1 MGSTQTITL
10 FSNISSTGQRS
21 SSFLLSLLMH
31 GLGAGLISLGI
42 FDMPQLAPPL
52 AAQHYDLRHLDLRT
66 PEPRPSSGG
75 SVSYPGPV
83 QQTVHVSQSK
93 SPPPGAK
100 PQAPAPPLP
109 ETAQANPAKQTLLQP
124 DVRNPVVLAEKI
136 PLPSVVIW
144 SPEKTPVKSIVPPQP
159 QKPTAADVTPSI
171 TPPNEEVTLSD
182 LGISS
187 SDLSV
192 QDPLIQA
199 TITSPVV
206 LHDPKLLQLPPVTT
220 SDSTAEPTPATVVSL
235 SNLRM
240 DDGMVTL
247 PPANQTAPASAP
259 GSLVPGQTAD
269 AAPQPNPGPPGG
281 SAAQAAGQ
289 GTGGVTVTP
298 STALAPPGQG
308 VTPGPTAGPGSG
320 AGSPSATVISLP
332 HDGQFGSVI
341 VGDSIGDV
349 YPEVT
354 DLWSNRMAYTVYLH
368 VGLAKSWILQ
378 YSLPATA
385 DAASAGEVARID
397 APWPYNI
404 VRPNIPAGS
413 VDADALMIHG
423 FINQSGRFD
432 TLSVAFPSDYAQAQF
447 VLGSLQQ
454 WQFRPAAQDGKP
466 VRVEVMLIIPESS
479 D

>member
-1 MGSTQTITL
+1 
-10 FSNISSTGQRS
+10 
-21 SSFLLSLLMH
+21 MH
-31 GLGAGLISLGI
+31 GVGAGLVSLGI
-42 FDMPQLAPPL
+42 LDMPHLAPPL
-52 AAQHYDLRHLDLRT
+52 AAQQYTLRHLDLHT
-66 PEPRPSSGG
+66 PQPSHSSGG

-83 QQTVHVSQSK
+83 EQTARIAQSR
-93 SPPPGAK
+93 SPAPGAK
-100 PQAPAPPLP
+100 PHAPAPPLP
-109 ETAQANPAKQTLLQP
+109 QTAEAPPARQTLIQP

-144 SPEKTPVKSIVPPQP
+144 APEKTPVKSIAPPQP

-187 SDLSV
+187 SDLAV

-199 TITSPVV
+199 TTTSPVV
-206 LHDPKLLQLPPVTT
+206 IHDPNLLQLPPVTT

-240 DDGMVTL
+240 DDGTVTL
-247 PPANQTAPASAP
+247 PPANQTAAASAP
-259 GSLVPGQTAD
+259 GSLAPGQTAD
-269 AAPQPNPGPPGG
+269 AAPQADSGPAGG
-281 SAAQAAGQ
+281 AGALAPGQ
-289 GTGGVTVTP
+289 GAGGVTVTP
-298 STALAPPGQG
+298 STALGPSSAGTTVGPAPGAGQG
-308 VTPGPTAGPGSG
+308 SG
-320 AGSPSATVISLP
+320 QPSATIINLP
-332 HDGQFGSVI
+332 HDGQFGSVV

-354 DLWSNRMAYTVYLH
+354 DLWSSRMAYTVYLH

-378 YSLPATA
+378 YSLPAAA
-385 DAASAGEVARID
+385 DAADAGEVAPLD

-404 VRPNIPAGS
+404 VRPNIPPGS

-423 FINQSGRFD
+423 FINPAGRFD
-432 TLSVAFPSDYAQAQF
+432 SLSVAFPSSYAQAQF